1 MIWKVLKEVLYKYKR
16 YVNFIFIRKYYR
28 VFFIGFNIDKIK
40 FIYVKKYMNV
50 ICWYVFFFYVL
61 FYELIYKYI

>member
-28 VFFIGFNIDKIK
+28 VFLIGFNIDKII
-40 FIYVKKYMNV
+40 FI
-50 ICWYVFFFYVL
+50 
-61 FYELIYKYI
+61 